1 MSETVPLSIRVPEA
15 VNTALEKLA
24 DEGKT
29 SKSEIAR
36 YHLQEA
42 CVDNSDALPEHVKVR
57 VERNELKERNEVVW
71 QRIHFPSNVADRFT
85 RAFEQGDLDGA
96 MGDYAVDD
104 LRRIHV
110 EDAET
115 LFEDDDRQEQAIEYV
130 NAVAEHAKEASDASD
145 FERLDPEEMF
155 ERYAGVEDGRAKE
168 DFETVVRDAKR
179 RIQGQRTVDENALA
193 TALSNEHGVSEDV
206 AREAINTVQT
216 HDDDADDRGGNYV

>member
-145 FERLDPEEMF
+145 FERLD
-155 ERYAGVEDGRAKE
+155 
-168 DFETVVRDAKR
+168 
-179 RIQGQRTVDENALA
+179 ENALA

-216 HDDDADDRGGNYV
+216 HDDGDGDRGGNYV